1 MSKKEP
7 FNDAAQGHS
16 EARQQQIKEWRKAC
30 DQALEQLREEQRR
43 RHDQDMEKARQKI
56 LREHNRLDCR
66 PAYTRRKAMTT
77 KQLEERA
84 SQVVEAQNL
93 RALNA
98 VKNGYRARIEAQNGR
113 AKLSFMNPTAARLRS
128 ERSSMPPP
136 RGAGSVIPSGSADLR
151 GK

>member
-98 VKNGYRARIEAQNGR
+98 VKNGYRARIEALENPERAGKAQLHEPNRSPSEIRTIFNASPKGR
-113 AKLSFMNPTAARLRS
+113 GERDS
-128 ERSSMPPP
+128 ERE
-136 RGAGSVIPSGSADLR
+136 R
-151 GK
+151 